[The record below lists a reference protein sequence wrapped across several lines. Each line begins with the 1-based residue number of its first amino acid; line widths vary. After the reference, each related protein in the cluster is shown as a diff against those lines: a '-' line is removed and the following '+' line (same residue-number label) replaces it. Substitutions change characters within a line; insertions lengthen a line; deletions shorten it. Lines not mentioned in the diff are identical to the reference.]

1 MVLFSTSLFRWC
13 NMLRWGLISLLVML
27 VNMAVKAQLNTNQR
41 VKKITTTSTA
51 VQLDSLSIVPKSV
64 TVKYGTNIPVDTA
77 LYQIDYGKATFL
89 WKGAEGIVLTLNYK
103 IFPILFS
110 KNYYHKDIKLIQELP
125 IDNSSFYNYK
135 PQTVE
140 NTLFS
145 MKGLNKSGSISRG
158 IMFGNNQ
165 NLAVNSNM
173 VLQMSGKIANDIEI
187 LAAISDDNLPIQP
200 EGNTQQ
206 LNEFDKVFI
215 QLKKD
220 STMLTAGDYELKRPD
235 SYFMN
240 FYKRT
245 QGAMISHNFK
255 TEKGIKY
262 STTIAAA
269 VAKGRSARNTF
280 NGQEGNQGPYRLT
293 GNNGETYIVVIAGTE
308 RVYIDGVPLVRGQ
321 DNDYIID
328 YNTAEITFTAKQMIT
343 QNSRISVEF
352 EYSDKNYSRSL
363 TYLNQSI
370 TTQKLAFR
378 LNYYSEK
385 DNRNQPFLQTLSDA
399 QKQFMAGL
407 GSDISQAYYPNVTEV
422 EFNENEILYE
432 KLLSVGGI
440 TYYHYSIDPQ
450 LAKYRVGFSYVGE
463 GRGNYRINNQSAANG
478 KVYEFI
484 EPVGGV
490 MQGSYEPITML
501 ITPKQQQLITIATD
515 FTPKKQTIFSSELAI
530 SNNNV
535 NLFADKSVAN
545 TSGYGLKLNAEH
557 PFLLSQNGLKL
568 NTSANYE
575 YVSKTFKPI
584 ERYRTVEFSR
594 DFNLDVL
601 TTEATEHLFSANAQ
615 LFKNSSQ
622 NIGYTLNTFI
632 RDGQYRG
639 YLHQVKALY
648 KTDNYSLQYDGS
660 LLNADATTNN
670 GSFYKHYLDVNRA
683 VFNRLV
689 AGAVFEQQH
698 NITADKQTDNL
709 TGNSFSYR
717 IYKLYLQNK
726 VAKGNK
732 YKIDY
737 SFRQDQLP
745 RGTGLLNSSHSN
757 NINLGVDLAKNVNST
772 LSLTAGYRKTG
783 YENGFASVNISESLV
798 GRLDYNLNAMKGFI
812 NTSLYY
818 EVGNGQEPRRQM
830 TYLEVLP
837 GQGIYAWNDYNGNG
851 IKELDEFEISRFPD
865 QAKYIRVFTT
875 GTEYVRTNFTGINQ
889 SIRITPSAILKGGK
903 GFQKF
908 VNRFT
913 NQLSYKID
921 RKILA
926 GNGLEVYNP
935 FHTGIDAANLISL
948 SSFLRNTLFFNRNN
962 PKFGID
968 FNYLADGGKS
978 FLSNGFDNRKR
989 NEAGVRIRTSPVRST
1004 NVNLSVNQGKKNY
1017 TSELFTQRNYR
1028 INYLELLPEFNY
1040 QFSSDLRL
1048 TFAGVYG
1055 NQHNADIYGGEKN
1068 TNITF
1073 TTESRYNVLKR
1084 GVLTG
1089 KISYI
1094 NNQFTGNSN
1103 STIGYEMLSG
1113 LQTGNN
1119 YTWGLGLQRTI
1130 GNGIQLNLNYEG
1142 RKSPMVNV
1150 VHTGSMQVRAY
1161 F

>member
-1 MVLFSTSLFRWC
+1 MFK
-13 NMLRWGLISLLVML
+13 WGIISLLVIL
-27 VNMAVKAQLNTNQR
+27 VNTGLKAQLNINQR
-41 VKKITTTSTA
+41 IKKITTTKAAIS
-51 VQLDSLSIVPKSV
+51 LDSLSIVPQSV
-64 TVKYGTNIPVDTA
+64 TVHYDGNVSADTS
-77 LYQIDYGKATFL
+77 LYQIDYPKATFL
-89 WKGAEGIVLTLNYK
+89 WKGAEGITLTLTYK
-103 IFPILFS
+103 VFPILFS
-110 KNYYHKDIKLIQELP
+110 KSYFHKDIKLIEQLP
-125 IDNSSFYNYK
+125 IDNSSFYVYK

-165 NLAVNSNM
+165 NLSVNSNM
-173 VLQMSGKIANDIEI
+173 VLQMSGKITNDIEI

-200 EGNTQQ
+200 DGNTQQ
-206 LNEFDKVFI
+206 LNEFDRVFV

-245 QGAMISHNFK
+245 QGAMISHDFK
-255 TEKGIKY
+255 TEKGIKS
-262 STTIAAA
+262 STTVAAA
-269 VAKGRSARNTF
+269 VAKGRSARNQIT
-280 NGQEGNQGPYRLT
+280 GQEGNQGPYRLT

-321 DNDYIID
+321 DNDYVID
-328 YNTAEITFTAKQMIT
+328 YNTAEITFTAKQLINLNT
-343 QNSRISVEF
+343 RISVEF

-363 TYLNQSI
+363 TFLNQRFE
-370 TTQKLAFR
+370 TDKLAFR
-378 LNYYSEK
+378 LNYYNEK
-385 DNRNQPFLQTLSDA
+385 DNRNQPFLQTLNDA

-407 GSDISQAYYPNVTEV
+407 GGNISQAYYPNVTEV

-432 KLLSVGGI
+432 KLTSVGGLE
-440 TYYHYSIDPQ
+440 YYRYSTDPQ
-450 LAKYRVGFSYVGE
+450 LAKYRVGFSYIGE
-463 GRGNYRINNQSAANG
+463 GRGNYRLNNQSAANG
-478 KVYEFI
+478 KVYEFV
-484 EPVGGV
+484 EPVGGA
-490 MQGSYEPITML
+490 MQGSYEPITLL
-501 ITPKQQQLITIATD
+501 ITPKQQQLITIAAD
-515 FTPKKQTIFSSELAI
+515 FKPQKQTLFSSEFAV

-535 NLFADKSVAN
+535 NLFADKSAAN
-545 TSGYGLKLNAEH
+545 LTGHGLKLDALH
-557 PFLLSQNGLKL
+557 PFLLNEKGLKL

-584 ERYRTVEFSR
+584 ERYRAIEFNR
-594 DFNLDVL
+594 DFNLDA
-601 TTEATEHLFSANAQ
+601 TITEATEHLFSAGAQ
-615 LFKNSSQ
+615 LFKNDTQ

-632 RDGQYRG
+632 REGQYKG
-639 YLHQVKALY
+639 YLHKVNALY
-648 KTDNYSLQYDGS
+648 KAGKYGLKYEGS
-660 LLNADATTNN
+660 LLNSDATTND
-670 GSFYKHYLDVNRA
+670 GTFFKHYLDVNRE
-683 VFNRLV
+683 VFNLV
-689 AGAVFEQQH
+689 AGFVFEQQQ
-698 NITADKQTDNL
+698 NTTADKQTDVL
-709 TGNSFSYR
+709 TGNSFSYH
-717 IYKLYLQNK
+717 IYKLYLQSK
-726 VAKGNK
+726 AKQSNR

-737 SFRQDQLP
+737 NFRQDQLP
-745 RGTGLLNSSHSN
+745 RGAELLNSSHSQSVN
-757 NINLGVDLAKNVNST
+757 VGVDLTKNVNST

-783 YENGFASVNISESLV
+783 YTNGFANVNNDENLV

-812 NTSLYY
+812 NTSIYY
-818 EVGNGQEPRRQM
+818 EVGNGQEPRREI

-865 QAKYIRVFTT
+865 QAKYIRIFTA
-875 GTEYVRTNFTGINQ
+875 GTQYVRTNFTGINQ
-889 SIRITPSAILKGGK
+889 SIRITPSAILKGEK
-903 GFQKF
+903 GFPKF

-926 GNGLEVYNP
+926 ANGLEVYNP

-978 FLSNGFDNRKR
+978 FLSNGFDSRKR
-989 NEAGVRIRTSPVRST
+989 NETGLRIRTSPMRST
-1004 NVNLSVNQGKKNY
+1004 NVNLTLNQGKKNY
-1017 TSELFTQRNYR
+1017 NSELFTQRNYQ

-1040 QFSSDLRL
+1040 QFSTDLRL

-1055 NQHNADIYGGEKN
+1055 NQRNADLYGGEKN
-1068 TNITF
+1068 TNLTF
-1073 TTESRYNVLKR
+1073 TTESRYNVLKK

-1094 NNQFTGNSN
+1094 NNKFTGNSN

-1113 LQTGNN
+1113 LQIGNN

-1130 GNGIQLNLNYEG
+1130 GNGIQLNISYEG
-1142 RKSPMVNV
+1142 RKSPSVNV
-1150 VHTGSMQVRAY
+1150 VHTGNMQVRAY